1 MAQQITI
8 DIVAE
13 TKKLTSGI
21 DDANK
26 QITGMSKGLKT
37 ATAAAAGLASAFVLK
52 AGVSFLKDGIDEAKD
67 ARTAMLA
74 ATSAFGKGSDA
85 LKEITAEATKFGKEL
100 GMDNDDVIKLATS
113 IGVKLPA
120 STKGASTELVLLA
133 KNLEATSGGSI
144 AAEATLSKLGK
155 AFADGELSAKELSK
169 AVPGLDA
176 ATLNMVETLSKAG
189 KNQEALNLL
198 IEAGEKKYGGAA
210 ASQVTATQ
218 KFDVAL
224 ADLKETIGTKV
235 LPILEKLIGFATDMI
250 EVFGKQP
257 KILQNVELALLG
269 IVAVGGPLLGF
280 FASAKTAMVTLG
292 LVSEGAALST
302 TIFSTALKAIPI
314 LAVIALVVLLVANWD
329 TISAKAKE
337 VAEAVTKWFGQI
349 WEDVKRIVGNI
360 VQWLKD
366 NWEAVLLGVLTGPFG
381 LFVSYLVTHKE
392 EVLRKLSDLWD
403 SVKNLVSEK
412 INAITSLAGNM
423 VDKSS
428 AVINRYWD
436 NFANGIVQVWD
447 NIKYIIGMV
456 VKNTIKEFE
465 SVFSAM
471 VNVGKSIAEGI
482 WQGLSSMTNWF
493 KLLLT
498 GWVNANIPYAVRKIL
513 GIASPSKVMAEIGQ
527 YAVEGLYKGMGVVG
541 PVGIQM
547 PQLNIGAGGV
557 GGMNITINAGLGTDP
572 YELGRTVTEALTRYG
587 KLTV

>member
-21 DDANK
+21 NDAND
-26 QITGMSKGLKT
+26 QIGGMSKSLKT

-52 AGVSFLKDGIDEAKD
+52 QGISFLKDGITEAKD

-85 LKEITAEATKFGKEL
+85 LKEITAESTKFGKQL
-100 GMDNDDVIKLATS
+100 GMDNDDVLKLATS
-113 IGVKLPA
+113 IGVKLP
-120 STKGASTELVLLA
+120 KEVQGASTELVLLA

-144 AAEATLSKLGK
+144 AAEATLAKLGK
-155 AFADGELSAKELSK
+155 AFTDGTITVKELQK

-176 ATLNMVETLSKAG
+176 ATYALAETMSKAG
-189 KNQEALNLL
+189 KNQDALNLL
-198 IEAGEKKYGGAA
+198 ITEGEKKYGGAA

-235 LPILEKLIGFATDMI
+235 LPILEKLINLATDMI
-250 EVFGKQP
+250 DAFGKQP
-257 KILQNVELALLG
+257 KILQNVELALLA

-280 FASAKTAMVTLG
+280 FASAKTALVTLG
-292 LVSEGAALST
+292 IVSEGAAVST

-314 LAVIALVVLLVANWD
+314 LAIIALVILLVANWD
-329 TISAKAKE
+329 TVSAKAKE
-337 VAEAVTKWFGQI
+337 VAEAVAKWFGQI

-392 EVLRKLSDLWD
+392 EVLRKLADIWD

-428 AVINRYWD
+428 AVINKYWD
-436 NFANGIVQVWD
+436 NFANGIVEVWD

-471 VNVGKSIAEGI
+471 VSVGKSIAQGI
-482 WQGLSSMTNWF
+482 WEGLSSMTNWF

-513 GIASPSKVMAEIGQ
+513 GIASPSKVMAQIGQ

-547 PQLNIGAGGV
+547 PQLNIGAGAAT
-557 GGMNITINAGLGTDP
+557 GMNITINAGLGTDP